1 MKCPVGLDEL
11 MRRNRDL
18 GCVTES
24 AVERMQMGI
33 GNSRVSIRWVVLF
46 WGAMSWQ
53 LACSG
58 NPPPVEPE
66 EVPAPA
72 PNQEFRSPPPAPP
85 EPPAPLPTPLEL
97 PPEDDF
103 AMLTLEELNRDS
115 PLEPV
120 FFSLDNA
127 ELDARARL
135 AAEAA
140 GELLQDYPTWMV
152 TIEGHCDERGT
163 NEYNLALG
171 DSRAAAVRDY
181 LVSLGIPGNRVSTVS
196 RGEESPFCS
205 DSHEGCWSRNRRGHF
220 VVTAK

>member
-1 MKCPVGLDEL
+1 
-11 MRRNRDL
+11 
-18 GCVTES
+18 
-24 AVERMQMGI
+24 MGI

-163 NEYNLALG
+163 PEYNLGLG
-171 DSRAAAVRDY
+171 ERRAMAAREY
-181 LVSLGIPGNRVSTVS
+181 LVQLGLDPSRVRTVS
-196 RGEESPFCS
+196 YGKEFPFDPGSDESAWAS
-205 DSHEGCWSRNRRGHF
+205 NRRAHF
-220 VVTAK
+220 VITSK